1 MENYPSDNESEKFSS
16 DSDDSSLSGYV
27 TIILNYI
34 AVSHTIYSVTIYSV
48 TYYIYIYSMTN
59 CY

>member
-16 DSDDSSLSGYV
+16 DSDDSSLSSYV

-48 TYYIYIYSMTN
+48 TYYIYSMTN
-59 CY
+59 